1 MGFNFGA
8 FLGGA
13 ATQITKDI
21 DEEEKRVKLRMDK
34 ILDRQQEL
42 TIQNQKEFKAKKE
55 KVQNQMN
62 ALVPL
67 FGGGPD
73 AIAKARSIVAG
84 GDNHYNFMFN
94 KLTAAQDRG
103 DNINEIYSLIPNKDA
118 VGFESV
124 EDATGSL
131 VKMAELPEITI
142 GESSSMAKL
151 FGIDQKAYFNREQQK
166 LVEVG
171 QIISGEK
178 TPSETNFAQ
187 GKLDLSKMSKDF
199 KSVSEMQE
207 YKFASELKKL
217 TPGSDEHKAK
227 LAEYEKFKKG
237 EAELTAGYLIAKYKE
252 DNDKS
257 TEGLSAASMQI
268 GWQKEKAALEK
279 KYERSIISSTTG
291 KPIMKGDPNFEKEVQ
306 KKIDAYNYEFV
317 KGIVTDTTG
326 LNVNGLAVISAN
338 PALKNLLPQVKK
350 DLEDAMTTGDTKPK
364 GTVTKPEEQVKKL
377 IQDNKSLSLGVVSN
391 IKNIKPSITK
401 SQLHEFILKAYPKP
415 EGISEED
422 YNDNVKNLVEES
434 FKSFDATEQAKKE
447 KEQIKKKKSQSIK
460 DLYNEK
466 PERKLDAKGNAPS
479 RNDIVKGLGLMIT
492 DEEKRKL
499 KEWDDL
505 YGEDFNPNG
514 TPKIKKKI

>member
-55 KVQNQMN
+55 KVTNQMN

-84 GDNHYNFMFN
+84 GDNHYNFMFS
-94 KLTAAQDRG
+94 KLTAAQERG

-142 GESSSMAKL
+142 GESSNMAKL
-151 FGIDQKAYFNREQQK
+151 FGIDQKAYFNRERQK

-171 QIISGEK
+171 QIISGDK
-178 TPSETNFAQ
+178 TPTETNFAQ
-187 GKLDLSKMSKDF
+187 GKLNLDKMSKDF

-217 TPGSDEHKAK
+217 TPGSNEHKAK

-252 DNDKS
+252 DNDNK
-257 TEGLSAASMQI
+257 TEGLSAASMQL

-279 KYERSIISSTTG
+279 KYEKNIISSVTG
-291 KPIMKGDPNFEKEVQ
+291 KPLRKGVDKDFDAEVK
-306 KKIDAYNYEFV
+306 KKIDAYNYAYV

-338 PALKNLLPQVKK
+338 PELKKLLPIVKK
-350 DLEDAMTTGDTKPK
+350 DLEDAMTTEEGKPK
-364 GTVTKPEEQVKKL
+364 SEVKDIDPKIRGTRSLFYNKIGKITDNVYGLKVTEEMKKKYPEVFKNKKVGSHFTLNEKEYKILPEQKNIQEKKSDVTKDKKSDDGIL
-377 IQDNKSLSLGVVSN
+377 VSGARKIEGFFKKPPKLDGQAVQQDKDTG
-391 IKNIKPSITK
+391 K
-401 SQLHEFILKAYPKP
+401 Y
-415 EGISEED
+415 
-422 YNDNVKNLVEES
+422 YLVIG
-434 FKSFDATEQAKKE
+434 TGR
-447 KEQIKKKKSQSIK
+447 KKKRGRELTPDEIK
-460 DLYNEK
+460 
-466 PERKLDAKGNAPS
+466 R
-479 RNDIVKGLGLMIT
+479 
-492 DEEKRKL
+492 L
-499 KEWDDL
+499 K
-505 YGEDFNPNG
+505 
-514 TPKIKKKI
+514 

>member
-142 GESSSMAKL
+142 GESSNMAKL
-151 FGIDQKAYFNREQQK
+151 FGIDQKAYFNRERQK

-257 TEGLSAASMQI
+257 TEGLSAASMQL

-317 KGIVTDTTG
+317 KGIVTDKTG

-350 DLEDAMTTGDTKPK
+350 DLEDAMAKGDKSSTQLKPSQK
-364 GTVTKPEEQVKKL
+364 IGNLLNEESSK
-377 IQDNKSLSLGVVSN
+377 NLSLGIISE
-391 IKNIKPSITK
+391 IKNIKPNISK
-401 SQLHEFILKAYPKP
+401 GQMFDVLEAKYPK
-415 EGISEED
+415 GDSETQED
-422 YNDNVKNLVEES
+422 YDQRMKRLIDLAFKGFEVGEE
-434 FKSFDATEQAKKE
+434 
-447 KEQIKKKKSQSIK
+447 KKKKRLEDK
-460 DLYNEK
+460 KKLFEPKKPEK
-466 PERKLDAKGNAPS
+466 PENLAPKVTS
-479 RNDIVKGLGLMIT
+479 RNRLFDGLSA
-492 DEEKRKL
+492 E
-499 KEWDDL
+499 EWDKK
-505 YGEDFNPNG
+505 YGKFYKPDG
-514 TPKIKKKI
+514 TLKDEFK

>member
-55 KVQNQMN
+55 KVTNQMN

-84 GDNHYNFMFN
+84 GDNHYNFMFS
-94 KLTAAQDRG
+94 KLSTAQERG
-103 DNINEIYSLIPNKDA
+103 DDINQIYSLIPNKDA

-142 GESSSMAKL
+142 GESSNMAKL

-178 TPSETNFAQ
+178 KPAETNFAQ
-187 GKLDLSKMSKDF
+187 GKLNLDKMSKDF
-199 KSVSEMQE
+199 KSVSEMQDA
-207 YKFASELKKL
+207 KFANELKKL
-217 TPGSDEHKAK
+217 TPGSEEYKAK
-227 LAEYEKFKKG
+227 FAEYETFKKD
-237 EAELTAGYLIAKYKE
+237 EAKLTASYLIAKYKE
-252 DNDKS
+252 DNDKGD
-257 TEGLSAASMQI
+257 GLSAASMQI
-268 GWQKEKAALEK
+268 GWQKEKKAIQDKFGDRLTLPNGEIVRKGSPKFDVEVK
-279 KYERSIISSTTG
+279 K
-291 KPIMKGDPNFEKEVQ
+291 KV
-306 KKIDAYNYEFV
+306 DAYNYEYV
-317 KGIVTDTTG
+317 KGIVTDKTG

-338 PALKNLLPQVKK
+338 PELKNLLPQVKK
-350 DLEDAMTTGDTKPK
+350 DLEDSIATGDKDITLKPGQK
-364 GTVTKPEEQVKKL
+364 IGNLLKKESSK
-377 IQDNKSLSLGVVSN
+377 NLSLGIISE
-391 IKNIKPSITK
+391 IKNIKPNIS
-401 SQLHEFILKAYPKP
+401 KAQIFDVLEAKYPK
-415 EGISEED
+415 GDSETQED
-422 YNDNVKNLVEES
+422 YDQRMKRLIDLAFKGFEVGEE
-434 FKSFDATEQAKKE
+434 
-447 KEQIKKKKSQSIK
+447 KKKKRLEDK
-460 DLYNEK
+460 KKLFEPKKPEK
-466 PERKLDAKGNAPS
+466 PENLAPKVTS
-479 RNDIVKGLGLMIT
+479 RNRLFDGLSA
-492 DEEKRKL
+492 E
-499 KEWDDL
+499 EWDNK
-505 YGEDFNPNG
+505 YGKFYKPDG
-514 TPKIKKKI
+514 TLKDEFK

>member
-13 ATQITKDI
+13 ASQITKDI

-42 TIQNQKEFKAKKE
+42 TIQNQREYKAKKE

-94 KLTAAQDRG
+94 KLSTAQDRG

-142 GESSSMAKL
+142 GESSGMAKL
-151 FGIDQKAYFNREQQK
+151 FGIDQKAYFNKEQQK

-187 GKLDLSKMSKDF
+187 GRLDLSKMSKDF

-227 LAEYEKFKKG
+227 LAEYKDFKES
-237 EAELTAGYLIAKYKE
+237 EAKLTAGYLLAKYKE
-252 DNDKS
+252 DNDKGD
-257 TEGLSAASMQI
+257 GLSAASMQL

-279 KYERSIISSTTG
+279 KYEKNIISSVTG
-291 KPIMKGDPNFEKEVQ
+291 KPLRKGVDKDFEAEVQ

-350 DLEDAMTTGDTKPK
+350 DLEDAMTTDDIKK
-364 GTVTKPEEQVKKL
+364 KKSNVIEDLYKKEDKTVADIKKL
-377 IQDNKSLSLGVVSN
+377 VKDNKSLSLGVVSG
-391 IKNIKPSITK
+391 IKGIKPNITK
-401 SQLHEFILKAYPKP
+401 VKLHEFILKAYPKP
-415 EGISEED
+415 EGISEKD

-434 FKSFDATEQAKKE
+434 FKGFDKKTEKTVVGEKVEPRPDDGSFFDSPAEDAWDRKYGKTHF
-447 KEQIKKKKSQSIK
+447 K
-460 DLYNEK
+460 D
-466 PERKLDAKGNAPS
+466 
-479 RNDIVKGLGLMIT
+479 
-492 DEEKRKL
+492 
-499 KEWDDL
+499 
-505 YGEDFNPNG
+505 G
-514 TPKIKKKI
+514 TPKPPKKKTARQIKRGQ

>member
-1 MGFNFGA
+1 MAFNFGA

-55 KVQNQMN
+55 KVTNQMN

-94 KLTAAQDRG
+94 KLSAAQERG

-142 GESSSMAKL
+142 GESSDMAKL
-151 FGIDQKAYFNREQQK
+151 FGIDQKAYFNRERQK

-178 TPSETNFAQ
+178 TPAETNFAQ
-187 GKLDLSKMSKDF
+187 GKLNLDKMSKDF

-207 YKFASELKKL
+207 YKFASELKNL
-217 TPGSDEHKAK
+217 TPGSAEHKAK
-227 LAEYEKFKKG
+227 LAEYEKFKEG
-237 EAELTAGYLIAKYKE
+237 EAKLTASYLIAKYKE
-252 DNDKS
+252 DNDNK
-257 TEGLSAASMQI
+257 TDGLSAASMQL
-268 GWQKEKAALEK
+268 GWQKEKTALEK
-279 KYERSIISSTTG
+279 KYEKNIISSVTG
-291 KPIMKGDPNFEKEVQ
+291 KILRKGVDKDFEAEVQ

-326 LNVNGLAVISAN
+326 LNINGLAVISAN
-338 PALKNLLPQVKK
+338 PALKNLLPKVKK
-350 DLEDAMTTGDTKPK
+350 DLEDAMATGDTKPK
-364 GTVTKPEEQVKKL
+364 GTEQEEKAKKL
-377 IQDNKSLSLGVVSN
+377 IQDNKSLSLGVVSG
-391 IKNIKPSITK
+391 IKNIRPSLTKP
-401 SQLHEFILKAYPKP
+401 QLHEFILKAYPKP

-422 YNDNVKNLVEES
+422 YNENVKNLVEET
-434 FKSFDATEQAKKE
+434 FKSFEATKEAKT
-447 KEQIKKKKSQSIK
+447 KKSNVIK
-460 DLYNEK
+460 DLYKDEK
-466 PERKLDAKGNAPS
+466 TKKSVVGEKVDARPDDGSFFDSPA
-479 RNDIVKGLGLMIT
+479 
-492 DEEKRKL
+492 EE
-499 KEWDDL
+499 EWDRL
-505 YGEDFNPNG
+505 YGKTHFRDG
-514 TPKIKKKI
+514 RPKPPKKKTARQIKRGQ

>member
-13 ATQITKDI
+13 AKQITEDV

-42 TIQNQKEFKAKKE
+42 TIQNQREFKAKKE

-84 GDNHYNFMFN
+84 GDNHYNFMFS
-94 KLTAAQDRG
+94 KLSTAQERG
-103 DNINEIYSLIPNKDA
+103 DDINQIYSLIPNKDA

-142 GESSSMAKL
+142 GESSNMAKL

-171 QIISGEK
+171 QIISGDK
-178 TPSETNFAQ
+178 KPAETNFAQ
-187 GKLDLSKMSKDF
+187 GKLNLDKMSKDF

-227 LAEYEKFKKG
+227 LEEYEKFKEG
-237 EAELTAGYLIAKYKE
+237 EAKLTAGYLIAKYKE
-252 DNDKS
+252 DNEKS
-257 TEGLSAASMQI
+257 TDGLSAASMQL

-291 KPIMKGDPNFEKEVQ
+291 KQIMKGDPNFEKEVQ
-306 KKIDAYNYEFV
+306 KKVDAYNYEFV

-350 DLEDAMTTGDTKPK
+350 DLEDAMAKGDKSSTQLKPSQK
-364 GTVTKPEEQVKKL
+364 IGNLLNEESSK
-377 IQDNKSLSLGVVSN
+377 NLSLGIISE
-391 IKNIKPSITK
+391 IKNIKPNIS
-401 SQLHEFILKAYPKP
+401 KAQIFDVLEAKYPKAD
-415 EGISEED
+415 SETQED
-422 YNDNVKNLVEES
+422 YDQRMKRLIDLAFKGFEAGEE
-434 FKSFDATEQAKKE
+434 
-447 KEQIKKKKSQSIK
+447 KKKKRLEDK
-460 DLYNEK
+460 KKLFEPKKPEK
-466 PERKLDAKGNAPS
+466 PENLAPKVTS
-479 RNDIVKGLGLMIT
+479 RNRLFDGLSA
-492 DEEKRKL
+492 E
-499 KEWDDL
+499 EWDKK
-505 YGEDFNPNG
+505 YGKFYKPDG
-514 TPKIKKKI
+514 TLKDEFK

>member
-1 MGFNFGA
+1 MAFNFGA

-55 KVQNQMN
+55 KVTNQMN

-94 KLTAAQDRG
+94 KLSAAQERG

-124 EDATGSL
+124 EDATSSL

-142 GESSSMAKL
+142 GESSNMAKL
-151 FGIDQKAYFNREQQK
+151 FGIDQKAYFNRERQK

-171 QIISGEK
+171 QIISGDK
-178 TPSETNFAQ
+178 TPTETNFAQ
-187 GKLDLSKMSKDF
+187 GKLNLDKMSKDF

-217 TPGSDEHKAK
+217 TPGSNEHKAK

-252 DNDKS
+252 DNDKK
-257 TEGLSAASMQI
+257 TEGLSAASMQL
-268 GWQKEKAALEK
+268 GWQKEKTALEK
-279 KYERSIISSTTG
+279 KYERSIISSKTG
-291 KPIMKGDPNFEKEVQ
+291 KLIVKGDPDFETEVQ

-326 LNVNGLAVISAN
+326 LNVNGLAVITAN
-338 PALKNLLPQVKK
+338 PALKKLLPKVKK
-350 DLEDAMTTGDTKPK
+350 DLEDAMIAEEGKSKSEVKDIDPKITGSRSLGFKKIGKITDNMYGLKVTEEMKRKYPEVFK
-364 GTVTKPEEQVKKL
+364 NKKVGSHFTVNEEEYKILTEQKNIQEKKSDVTKDKMSDDGILVSGARKIEGFFKK
-377 IQDNKSLSLGVVSN
+377 
-391 IKNIKPSITK
+391 P
-401 SQLHEFILKAYPKP
+401 P
-415 EGISEED
+415 
-422 YNDNVKNLVEES
+422 
-434 FKSFDATEQAKKE
+434 
-447 KEQIKKKKSQSIK
+447 
-460 DLYNEK
+460 
-466 PERKLDAKGNAPS
+466 KLDGQAVQQDKDTGKYYLVIGTGRKQKRGRELTP
-479 RNDIVKGLGLMIT
+479 
-492 DEEKRKL
+492 DEIKRL
-499 KEWDDL
+499 K
-505 YGEDFNPNG
+505 
-514 TPKIKKKI
+514 